1 MSKLPALYE
10 LAIEYQQSF
19 YQLAELDLPDEVV
32 TDTLEAMEGEIQVK
46 AANVAMFVRQLE
58 HTAEGIKA
66 AEKQM
71 AERRKSI
78 ERRAQ
83 RITEYLLTNMQACG
97 ITKVE
102 HPMLRVSVRA
112 NPEAVDVFD
121 AAQVP
126 AEFMRQPEPPPPAPD
141 KASIKEA
148 LKAGTDVPG
157 CRLTRGNRID
167 IK

>member
-1 MSKLPALYE
+1 MSTPALYQ
-10 LAIEYQQSF
+10 LATEYQQQF

-32 TDTLEAMEGEIQVK
+32 TDTLEAMEGDIQVK

-66 AEKQM
+66 AEKVM
-71 AERRKSI
+71 KARREAI
-78 ERRAQ
+78 EKRAQ
-83 RITEYLLTNMQACG
+83 RVSQYLLQNLQACG
-97 ITKVE
+97 ITKIE

-126 AEFMRQPEPPPPAPD
+126 AEYLRQPEVPPPAPD
-141 KASIKEA
+141 KTAIKEA
-148 LKAGTDVPG
+148 LTSGADVPG
-157 CRLTRGNRID
+157 CRLTRSNRIEL
-167 IK
+167 K